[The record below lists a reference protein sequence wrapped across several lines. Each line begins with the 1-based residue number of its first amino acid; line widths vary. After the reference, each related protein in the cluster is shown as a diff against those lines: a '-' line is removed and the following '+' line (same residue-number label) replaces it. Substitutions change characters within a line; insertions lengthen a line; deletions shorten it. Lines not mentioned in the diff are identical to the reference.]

1 MTLPLRRMQVKVK
14 LNIIFLND
22 MKRIN
27 KYLFIVL
34 VEREIKLEKKKNGI
48 DSPKIRR
55 MHEKQQKSIIKILM
69 KGGGIISSFV
79 TL

>member
-27 KYLFIVL
+27 KYLFIIL
-34 VEREIKLEKKKNGI
+34 VEREIKLEKKKRDRFTKNTQNARKTTKVE
-48 DSPKIRR
+48 SLKY
-55 MHEKQQKSIIKILM
+55 L
-69 KGGGIISSFV
+69 
-79 TL
+79 